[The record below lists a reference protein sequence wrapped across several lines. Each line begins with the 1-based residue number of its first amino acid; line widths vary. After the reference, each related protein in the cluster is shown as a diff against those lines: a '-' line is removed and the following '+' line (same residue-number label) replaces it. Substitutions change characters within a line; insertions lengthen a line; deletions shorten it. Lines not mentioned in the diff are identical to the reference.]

1 MLKNM
6 WKTNQS
12 KIHISLVAIVIFGV
26 ASLMMA
32 LLFVRT
38 MKMCELSEMLEERG
52 NYDFSFYGVS
62 ETCLEALEA
71 DNTVE
76 KMGLLHELGEY
87 RVDKSGNKISV
98 GAMEGKA
105 TQELVWIPLLK
116 GEYPREEHEIC
127 MDRITLKENGYQ
139 GELGEEIQLEV
150 DGEIKKYSLCGV
162 IELRQGNSEGTI
174 RCLRKTATEDVSKY
188 RFGTDTGELRDFPMA
203 YLSYKEAYQ
212 KLSTKKTHCFVTLKS
227 MDDNNRE
234 KFLVK
239 YYFNEKW
246 DSHFC
251 FSSEIELF
259 ARLTIQMDLVNKKTF
274 GEYNLSEQ
282 KLSSVME
289 SHESAKDIYTEY
301 MIPVLCFLI
310 GFVALISIYNVIRII
325 VERKKTQFSTLL
337 CLGMKQ
343 SVLIKHL
350 LFFYFICYVISLVLG
365 YWIGCEGY
373 EFSLKIWNNLGVSM
387 PSALHVDEAY
397 QYYLPYVKE
406 VTREPWIYP
415 GVVITVAE
423 VLALALGVGPV
434 LGIMPLEIERSKV
447 YKLKKKRGSTL
458 YEILNRNLG
467 RESFINRCIPC
478 FCICSIMVL
487 AVFGYLFFRCKAEYD
502 YSQLEEHIENVGVGN
517 FDYYMDRTEETIE
530 KENCYLEGAHDT
542 GVSQKHFE
550 KLEQCPQ
557 VKQIHGLTINRS
569 SALIYPKDDIK
580 CIYLNSQKEQIR
592 STKELRKWYKE
603 LGVKKNQKL
612 FNVPT
617 VGVQE
622 NDLQQ
627 INEWV
632 KDEDSFIK
640 MEGVLDYKKMASGEE
655 VAVIIKNE
663 RQKNA
668 FSLGEEL
675 PLCDFVSEGDYKIK
689 RFSPKVSAI
698 IYMNEYEDNFYFEDY
713 LGATINVLTS
723 KEAFSVW
730 QLPDRNDTRVG
741 VLLND
746 VSGAEEFQGTW
757 YQALAQA
764 KYMTCFD
771 VGELIYV
778 QEKGQRKVMAVFYTL
793 FIYLILLGGITIC
806 VIVWVAMQKNQSEME
821 TLSYIGMKKSQLIYM
836 NIRKYVRWILLGGG
850 LSFISVMSFLALC
863 IQCSTMRNVAFY
875 SGTMEQLSKEKP
887 WIYLIPNFD
896 YGNQPVVLAT
906 LAAVLGML
914 AFISII
920 VLIYLSQFKERK

>member
-6 WKTNQS
+6 WKINQS
-12 KIHISLVAIVIFGV
+12 KIHISLIAIVIVGV

-38 MKMCELSEMLEERG
+38 MKMNEVSEMLEERG
-52 NYDFSFYGVS
+52 NYDLSFYGIS
-62 ETCLEALEA
+62 ASCLEALENE
-71 DNTVE
+71 DVVE
-76 KMGLLHELGEY
+76 KMGLLYELGEY
-87 RVDKSGNKISV
+87 QINKSGNRISV
-98 GAMEGKA
+98 GALEGRA
-105 TQELVWIPLLK
+105 TQDLVWIPLLK
-116 GEYPREEHEIC
+116 GAYPRKKNEIC
-127 MDRITLKENGYQ
+127 MDRITLKENGYE
-139 GELGEEIQLEV
+139 GELGEEIQIEM
-150 DGEIKKYSLCGV
+150 DGEIKTYSLCGV
-162 IELRQGNSEGTI
+162 IELRRGNSEGNI
-174 RCLRKTATEDVSKY
+174 RCLRKIATEDISKY
-188 RFGTDTGELRDFPMA
+188 RLGTDVGELKEFPMA
-203 YLSYKEAYQ
+203 YLSYGDNGE
-212 KLSTKKTHCFVTLKS
+212 KLPVEKTHCFLTLKS
-227 MDDNNRE
+227 MEDTVRGD
-234 KFLVK
+234 FLKK
-239 YYFNEKW
+239 YYYNEKW

-251 FSSEIELF
+251 FSNDIELF
-259 ARLTIQMDLVNKKTF
+259 ARMTIQMDLVNKKTF
-274 GEYNLSEQ
+274 GEYNLSQQE
-282 KLSSVME
+282 LSSVME
-289 SHESAKDIYTEY
+289 SHESTKDIYTEY

-325 VERKKTQFSTLL
+325 VERKKAQFSTLL

-343 SVLIKHL
+343 SVLVKYM
-350 LFFYFICYVISLVLG
+350 LFFYFICYVISLALG

-373 EFSLKIWNNLGVSM
+373 ELSLKIWSKLGVSL
-387 PSALHVDEAY
+387 PSALHIDVAY
-397 QYYLPYVKE
+397 QYYLPYIKE
-406 VTREPWIYP
+406 VTKEPWIYP

-423 VLALALGVGPV
+423 ILALGLGMGPV
-434 LGIMPLEIERSKV
+434 LGIMPLEMERSKV
-447 YKLKKKRGSTL
+447 YKLEKKRGKTL
-458 YEILNRNLG
+458 YQILNRNLG
-467 RESFINRCIPC
+467 RESLVNRCIPF

-502 YSQLEEHIENVGVGN
+502 YSQLAEHIENVGVGN

-542 GVSQKHFE
+542 GISQKAFE

-557 VKQIHGLTINRS
+557 VKQIHGLSINRS
-569 SALIYPKDDIK
+569 SAFIYHKDDMK

-592 STKELRKWYKE
+592 STEKLRKWYRE
-603 LGVKKNQKL
+603 IGVKDNQRL

-617 VGVQE
+617 VGVRE

-627 INEWV
+627 INEWA
-632 KDEDSFIK
+632 KDEDSFVEL
-640 MEGVLDYKKMASGEE
+640 EGKLNYKKMASGEE

-675 PLCDFVSEGDYKIK
+675 PMCDFVSEGDVQIK
-689 RFSPKVSAI
+689 KFSPRVGAI

-713 LGATINVLTS
+713 LGATINVLAS

-730 QLPDRNDTRVG
+730 QLPDRNDTRLG

-746 VSGAEEFQGTW
+746 ISETDEFQGMW

-771 VGELIYV
+771 VGELVYV
-778 QEKGQRKVMAVFYTL
+778 QEKGQQKVMAIFYTL
-793 FIYLILLGGITIC
+793 FIYLMLLGGITIC
-806 VIVWVAMQKNQSEME
+806 VVVWVGMQKNQIEME
-821 TLSYIGMKKSQLIYM
+821 TLSYMGMKKSQLIYL
-836 NIRKYVRWILLGGG
+836 NIRKYIRWIALGGV
-850 LSFISVMSFLALC
+850 LSFLSVMSFSALC
-863 IQCSTMRNVAFY
+863 FQCSSMRDAALF

-896 YGNQPVVLAT
+896 YVHQPVVLT
-906 LAAVLGML
+906 TVVAVLGML
-914 AFISII
+914 VFISVI